1 MQRIKVNDN
10 VIVISGKEKGKTGK
24 VLNISSDRV
33 VIEGVNMIKKHVKP
47 NAANENGGIVEMEA
61 SVHASN
67 VMLIDPKTKKGTRV
81 GIEVDKNGK
90 KIRVSK
96 KSNEKLD

>member
-24 VLNISSDRV
+24 VLKVLSDRV
-33 VIEGVNMIKKHVKP
+33 VIEGINVIKKHVKP
-47 NAANENGGIVEMEA
+47 SATNENGGIIEMEA
-61 SVHASN
+61 AIHSSN
-67 VMLIDPKTKKGTRV
+67 VMLIDPKSKKRTRV
-81 GIEVDKNGK
+81 GIEVDKKGNK
-90 KIRVSK
+90 VRVSK